1 MDTCPNGLGGDSW
14 GEGSLAVPDPK
25 KGSGESQYKN
35 LTAAGIL
42 AAPIKS
48 RHVKSVMSHTPLTIF
63 PSREQVSDQFKMEKE
78 RIEDAI
84 SFGIHLAATRF
95 GYCSLVSL
103 VHSLIHSSLCDSN
116 KRFLNLDTF
125 SLCYIA
131 LFEQGIKL

>member
-1 MDTCPNGLGGDSW
+1 MFVNLHLLSLAAPDPGLGN
-14 GEGSLAVPDPK
+14 LNT
-25 KGSGESQYKN
+25 KN

-48 RHVKSVMSHTPLTIF
+48 CHVKSVMSHTPLTIF
-63 PSREQVSDQFKMEKE
+63 PSREQISDQFKM

-103 VHSLIHSSLCDSN
+103 VHSLVHSSLCDSN

-125 SLCYIA
+125 SI
-131 LFEQGIKL
+131 